1 MKKIFSISCLLLFA
15 AFSLVA
21 CKEDDP
27 EQTKVTLEPERVTV
41 TVGET
46 AQLTVHVSPAS
57 AAGAGVVWR
66 SENESVATVADGLV
80 SGVGIGSTRVTAEV
94 DGAMAACEVEVV
106 ARAVS
111 EVRLEPTDLLL
122 TVGQTGTLTATVLPE
137 DATDPSVTWSSDDT
151 SVATVADGTVTAVG
165 VGQTVIRAVAGACEA
180 TCTVMVEQVAEPK
193 VGDYF
198 YSDGTWSDGGL
209 VSIGADGTDAV
220 WAETKP
226 APQAGKTV
234 IGIVFQ
240 TDPERLAASDVA
252 AGYTHGYVMAVKT
265 AHGADKLTTYW
276 GNDWDFSCL
285 DAFKLASSWYGNVN
299 GYVETMTVRDTYG
312 ESLAQWMPAFDL
324 VLNAFSQANPAPAGT
339 SGWFLPS
346 TGQLW
351 DMVANLCGD
360 EAARIMQE
368 WQTMNYDA
376 TYYCSEQVSYDAL
389 ARFNACMSEIPDA
402 DKEELIV
409 VDTWRNY
416 ASVWASTPYD
426 AEAACQMNIGTDGL
440 IECMCDWY
448 DGDAVAR
455 PILAF

>member
-1 MKKIFSISCLLLFA
+1 M
-15 AFSLVA
+15 
-21 CKEDDP
+21 
-27 EQTKVTLEPERVTV
+27 
-41 TVGET
+41 
-46 AQLTVHVSPAS
+46 
-57 AAGAGVVWR
+57 
-66 SENESVATVADGLV
+66 
-80 SGVGIGSTRVTAEV
+80 
-94 DGAMAACEVEVV
+94 
-106 ARAVS
+106 
-111 EVRLEPTDLLL
+111 
-122 TVGQTGTLTATVLPE
+122 
-137 DATDPSVTWSSDDT
+137 
-151 SVATVADGTVTAVG
+151 
-165 VGQTVIRAVAGACEA
+165 
-180 TCTVMVEQVAEPK
+180 
-193 VGDYF
+193 
-198 YSDGTWSDGGL
+198 
-209 VSIGADGTDAV
+209 SIGADGTDAV

-368 WQTMNYDA
+368 WQTMDYDA

>member
-1 MKKIFSISCLLLFA
+1 
-15 AFSLVA
+15 
-21 CKEDDP
+21 
-27 EQTKVTLEPERVTV
+27 
-41 TVGET
+41 
-46 AQLTVHVSPAS
+46 
-57 AAGAGVVWR
+57 
-66 SENESVATVADGLV
+66 
-80 SGVGIGSTRVTAEV
+80 
-94 DGAMAACEVEVV
+94 
-106 ARAVS
+106 
-111 EVRLEPTDLLL
+111 
-122 TVGQTGTLTATVLPE
+122 
-137 DATDPSVTWSSDDT
+137 
-151 SVATVADGTVTAVG
+151 
-165 VGQTVIRAVAGACEA
+165 
-180 TCTVMVEQVAEPK
+180 
-193 VGDYF
+193 
-198 YSDGTWSDGGL
+198 
-209 VSIGADGTDAV
+209 
-220 WAETKP
+220 
-226 APQAGKTV
+226 
-234 IGIVFQ
+234 
-240 TDPERLAASDVA
+240 
-252 AGYTHGYVMAVKT
+252 MAVKT

-368 WQTMNYDA
+368 WQTMDYDA

-448 DGDAVAR
+448 NGDAVAR

>member
-1 MKKIFSISCLLLFA
+1 MKRVMWRPLLLACALF
-15 AFSLVA
+15 AFSA
-21 CKEDDP
+21 CDKEDGERTESRVEVALDANAIELTVGETHTLTARVTP
-27 EQTKVTLEPERVTV
+27 EAEAGASVVWASANPEVAVVDAGVVTAVGAGETTVTASVGESSAACRVTV
-41 TVGET
+41 T
-46 AQLTVHVSPAS
+46 
-57 AAGAGVVWR
+57 
-66 SENESVATVADGLV
+66 
-80 SGVGIGSTRVTAEV
+80 
-94 DGAMAACEVEVV
+94 
-106 ARAVS
+106 
-111 EVRLEPTDLLL
+111 EPE
-122 TVGQTGTLTATVLPE
+122 PE
-137 DATDPSVTWSSDDT
+137 PEPEPS
-151 SVATVADGTVTAVG
+151 
-165 VGQTVIRAVAGACEA
+165 
-180 TCTVMVEQVAEPK
+180 EPK

-368 WQTMNYDA
+368 WQTMDYDA

-448 DGDAVAR
+448 NGDAVAR